1 VEESG
6 GEKVGKVLWR
16 GAPMGIVNREHALTY
31 SGEDWADI
39 KELRW
44 SCMKTPTSPE
54 CINLTDHKTITD
66 HCKYKYLLQTEGHAY
81 SGRLKYLL
89 NCKSVV
95 IADKLEWDQHFHH
108 LLDYDP
114 ASPQQNMVLVPSPF
128 EENLPRVM
136 KELLANPEKAKTI
149 AENAWEDLR
158 NRYLTPAAN
167 ACYWRYLVKRY
178 AETMQFEV
186 DLQLRELIP
195 GQKRVGAAGTG
206 MAAPYESFIF
216 MGTTDW
222 VLA

>member
-1 VEESG
+1 
-6 GEKVGKVLWR
+6 
-16 GAPMGIVNREHALTY
+16 MGIVNREHALTY

-44 SCMKTPTSPE
+44 SCMKLNCPE

-128 EENLPRVM
+128 KENLPR
-136 KELLANPEKAKTI
+136 
-149 AENAWEDLR
+149 NAWDDLR

-206 MAAPYESFIF
+206 MAAPYESFVF
-216 MGTTDW
+216 MGTTDGC
-222 VLA
+222 LLDCLNR